1 MYIQNRIQ
9 ELCNKRGISL
19 SKLAKQSGLSETTVY
34 DWFNENNRTPSIK
47 ALEDICLVFEISL
60 AEFFSAIHPDD
71 LSEKEIRLLELFRKL
86 PDKNKDKALSM
97 LQMLVE

>member
-1 MYIQNRIQ
+1 MNIQDRIQ
-9 ELCNKRGISL
+9 ELCQKNGLSL

-60 AEFFSAIHPDD
+60 AEFFSAINPNE

-86 PDKNKDKALSM
+86 PDKNKEKALSM
-97 LQMLVE
+97 LEMLMD